1 MPVHAGH
8 VAMIEYACSLCDE
21 LIVSMSFTP
30 DDPIPGDARFPW
42 LRSAISHLPKA
53 KAFLVRDDFD
63 DETLPLEER
72 TEIWS
77 QFIQRVYPAIDLVV
91 SSEPYG
97 EPFARHLRARH
108 VLFDAERKAF
118 PVSASL
124 IRNRPMMY
132 WDFIAPPAR
141 PYFVKKICVYGP
153 ESTGKSTLTRRLAQ
167 RYHTAFVPEVAREM
181 LITNDFTVD
190 DIIAI
195 GLAHDQRIEQQ
206 SAIAN
211 RLLFCDTDVITTQI
225 YSRHYLG
232 VVPDILYA
240 LERKTTYAL
249 YILLDIDVP
258 WIADGLRDLGHR
270 RDEMLQVFRQEL
282 DQRGIPYLTVSGDFE
297 RRERVVVEAVDALL
311 AGSKE

>member
-1 MPVHAGH
+1 MPVHKGH

-21 LIVSMSFTP
+21 LIVSMSYTP
-30 DDPIPGDARFPW
+30 DDPIPGDIRFPW
-42 LRSAISHLPKA
+42 LCAAIAHLPKV

-63 DETLPLEER
+63 DESLLLEKR
-72 TEIWS
+72 TAIWS

-97 EPFARHLRARH
+97 EPFARHLKARH

-124 IRNRPMMY
+124 IRSRPLTH
-132 WDFIAPPAR
+132 WNFIAPPAR

-153 ESTGKSTLTRRLAQ
+153 ESTGKSTLTRRLAE
-167 RYHTAFVPEVAREM
+167 RYNTTFVPEVAREM
-181 LITNDFTVD
+181 LITNDFTPD

-195 GLAHDQRIEQQ
+195 GKAHDERIEQQ
-206 SAIAN
+206 VTIAN
-211 RLLFCDTDVITTQI
+211 RLLFCDTDAITTQI

-232 VVPDILYA
+232 VVPDILYEF
-240 LERKTTYAL
+240 ERKTTYAL

-270 RDEMLQVFRQEL
+270 RDEMMQLFRQEL
-282 DQRGIPYLTVSGDFE
+282 DRRGIPYLTIRGDFE
-297 RRERVVVEAVDALL
+297 TRERTIVEAVDALL
-311 AGSKE
+311 AGS

>member
-1 MPVHAGH
+1 
-8 VAMIEYACSLCDE
+8 
-21 LIVSMSFTP
+21 
-30 DDPIPGDARFPW
+30 
-42 LRSAISHLPKA
+42 
-53 KAFLVRDDFD
+53 
-63 DETLPLEER
+63 
-72 TEIWS
+72 
-77 QFIQRVYPAIDLVV
+77 
-91 SSEPYG
+91 
-97 EPFARHLRARH
+97 
-108 VLFDAERKAF
+108 
-118 PVSASL
+118 
-124 IRNRPMMY
+124 
-132 WDFIAPPAR
+132 
-141 PYFVKKICVYGP
+141 
-153 ESTGKSTLTRRLAQ
+153 
-167 RYHTAFVPEVAREM
+167 M

-297 RRERVVVEAVDALL
+297 RRERVVVDAVDALL